1 MIISDVQIAAWLT
14 AWWLPFARIAAAM
27 MAAPLFGHRLIPPP
41 VRLGL
46 ALVLSGL
53 LVPWQPVVEGFNPLS
68 LQGVLLTANELVLGV
83 CLGFILQLVFEAV
96 LFAGQF
102 IATGMGL
109 GFATLVDQQQGISV
123 AVVGQF
129 LMLMTMLL
137 FLAMNGHL
145 AFIRFLADSFSV
157 WPAGTATL
165 TPDSMQQVLSAIGAM
180 LRGALGIALPAVI
193 ALLVVQIAM
202 GVVSRASP
210 TLNLFAVGFPI
221 TLMLGLIVMERTL
234 PALQPQVERL
244 LAGSFETMGQL
255 LETGRHVSQ

>member
-1 MIISDVQIAAWLT
+1 MVISDVQIATWLT

-27 MAAPLFGHRLIPPP
+27 MSAPLFGHRLIPPQ
-41 VRLGL
+41 VRLAMAL
-46 ALVLSGL
+46 ALAAL
-53 LVPWQPVVEGFNPLS
+53 LMPWQPAVSGFDPLS
-68 LQGVLLTANELVLGV
+68 VQGVLLTANELLLGV

-165 TPDSMQQVLSAIGAM
+165 TPDSMQRVLSAISAM

-210 TLNLFAVGFPI
+210 TLNLFAVGFPV

-234 PALQPQVERL
+234 PALRPQVERL
-244 LAGSFETMGQL
+244 LAGAFETMTQL